1 MRLPVI
7 MMSILFIVNFCADFI
22 IWRDVKRTFKNRWQT
37 KTVIVLL
44 LSMWVLLIIA
54 VLSPRRDAGAD
65 LQPIMWMLYTFL
77 SLFIPKLLYALFS
90 IVSRVSLFWKAKHL
104 SVLKYIGGLLA
115 IVSFVAIWW
124 GALVTR
130 NDIEVT
136 RQTVKFE
143 NLPKSFDDYK
153 IVHISDIHAGT
164 WGTDK
169 AFLSNMVDTV
179 NALNPDLVLF
189 TGDIVNRNTKEIY
202 PFVST
207 LSKLKAKQGVYSV
220 LGNHDYGDYMD
231 WSSAIE
237 RECNNR
243 ELIDVQNKMGW
254 RMLNNEHYWIKEA
267 GDSIAIIGVE
277 NWGEPPFSVY
287 GDLRKAYCNLNDD
300 NFKVLLTH
308 NPEHW
313 KREVSEISNIDL
325 SLSGH
330 THGMQFVLQFCDW
343 KWSPAVWKYKEWG
356 GLYTKENLEGK
367 ELKLYVNI
375 GLGEV
380 ALPFRLGATP
390 EVTLITL
397 KKENAQQGR
406 NLAWK

>member
-22 IWRDVKRTFKNRWQT
+22 IWRDVKRSFKNRWQT
-37 KTVIVLL
+37 KAVIALL
-44 LSMWVLLIIA
+44 LSIWALLIIA

-90 IVSRVSLFWKAKHL
+90 LLSRVSLLWKAEHL
-104 SVLKYIGGLLA
+104 RVLKYIGGLLA
-115 IVSFVAIWW
+115 VVSFVATWW

-130 NDIEVT
+130 NKIEVSC
-136 RQTVKFE
+136 QTIEFE
-143 NLPKSFDDYK
+143 KLPNSFDGYK

-164 WGTDK
+164 WGTDTV
-169 AFLSNMVDTV
+169 FLSNMVDTV

-202 PFVST
+202 PFVNA
-207 LSKLKAKQGVYSV
+207 LSRLKAKQGVYSV

-237 RECNNR
+237 RERNNR

-254 RMLNNEHYWIKEA
+254 RMLNNEHCWVRKDN
-267 GDSIAIIGVE
+267 DSIAIIGVE

-287 GDLRKAYCNLNDD
+287 GDLRKAYFNLNDE

-330 THGMQFVLQFCDW
+330 THGMQFVLQFGDW

-356 GLYTKENLEGK
+356 GLYTKENPEGK

-390 EVTLITL
+390 EVTLITF
-397 KKENAQQGR
+397 KKENAQ
-406 NLAWK
+406 

>member
-22 IWRDVKRTFKNRWQT
+22 IWRDVKRSFKNRWQT
-37 KTVIVLL
+37 KVVIALL
-44 LSMWVLLIIA
+44 LSIWALLIIA

-90 IVSRVSLFWKAKHL
+90 LLSRVSLFWRAKHL
-104 SVLKYIGGLLA
+104 SVLKYIGGVLA
-115 IVSFVAIWW
+115 IVSFVAMWW

-164 WGTDK
+164 WGTDT

-202 PFVST
+202 PFVNA
-207 LSKLKAKQGVYSV
+207 LSRLKAKQGVYSV

-237 RECNNR
+237 RERNNQ

-254 RMLNNEHYWIKEA
+254 RMLNNEHCWVRNDN
-267 GDSIAIIGVE
+267 DSIAIIGVE

-287 GDLRKAYCNLNDD
+287 GDLRKAYSNLNDE

-330 THGMQFVLQFCDW
+330 THGMQFVLQFGDW
-343 KWSPAVWKYKEWG
+343 KWSPAMWKYKEWG
-356 GLYTKENLEGK
+356 GLYTKENPEGK

-397 KKENAQQGR
+397 KKENAQ
-406 NLAWK
+406 

>member
-1 MRLPVI
+1 MRLPVV

-22 IWRDVKRTFKNRWQT
+22 IWRDVKRSFKNRWQT
-37 KTVIVLL
+37 KVVIALL
-44 LSMWVLLIIA
+44 LSIWALLIIA

-90 IVSRVSLFWKAKHL
+90 LLSRVSLFWRAKHL
-104 SVLKYIGGLLA
+104 SVLKYIGGVLS
-115 IVSFVAIWW
+115 IVSFVAMWW

-136 RQTVKFE
+136 RQTIEFE
-143 NLPKSFDDYK
+143 KLPKSFDDYK

-164 WGTDK
+164 WGTDT

-202 PFVST
+202 PFVNA
-207 LSKLKAKQGVYSV
+207 LSRLKAKQGVYSV

-237 RECNNR
+237 KERNNR

-254 RMLNNEHYWIKEA
+254 RMLNNEHCWVRKDN
-267 GDSIAIIGVE
+267 DSIAIIGVE

-287 GDLRKAYCNLNDD
+287 GDLRKAYTNLNDE

-330 THGMQFVLQFCDW
+330 THGMQFVLQFGDW

-356 GLYTKENLEGK
+356 GLYTKENPEGK

-390 EVTLITL
+390 EVTFITL
-397 KKENAQQGR
+397 KKEHAQ
-406 NLAWK
+406 

>member
-22 IWRDVKRTFKNRWQT
+22 IWRDVKRSFKNRWQT
-37 KTVIVLL
+37 KVVIALL
-44 LSMWVLLIIA
+44 LSIWALLIIA

-77 SLFIPKLLYALFS
+77 SLFIPKLIYALFS
-90 IVSRVSLFWKAKHL
+90 LLSRMSLFWRAKHL
-104 SVLKYIGGLLA
+104 SVLKYIGGILA

-164 WGTDK
+164 WGIDT

-179 NALNPDLVLF
+179 NALNPDLILF

-202 PFVST
+202 PFVNA
-207 LSKLKAKQGVYSV
+207 LSRLKAKQGVYSV

-237 RECNNR
+237 KERNNR

-254 RMLNNEHYWIKEA
+254 RMLNNEHCWVRKDN
-267 GDSIAIIGVE
+267 DSIAIIGVE

-287 GDLRKAYCNLNDD
+287 GDLRKAYSNLNDE

-330 THGMQFVLQFCDW
+330 THGMQFVLQFGDW
-343 KWSPAVWKYKEWG
+343 RWSPAVWKYKEWG
-356 GLYTKENLEGK
+356 GLYTKENPEGK

-397 KKENAQQGR
+397 KKENAQ
-406 NLAWK
+406 

>member
-22 IWRDVKRTFKNRWQT
+22 IWRDVKRSFKNRWQT
-37 KTVIVLL
+37 KAVIALL
-44 LSMWVLLIIA
+44 LSIWALLIIA

-90 IVSRVSLFWKAKHL
+90 LLSRVSLFWRAKHL
-104 SVLKYIGGLLA
+104 SVLKYIGSVLS
-115 IVSFVAIWW
+115 IVSFVAMWW

-164 WGTDK
+164 WGTDTV
-169 AFLSNMVDTV
+169 FLSNMVDTV

-202 PFVST
+202 PFVNA
-207 LSKLKAKQGVYSV
+207 LSRLKAKQGVYSV

-237 RECNNR
+237 RERNNR
-243 ELIDVQNKMGW
+243 ELINVQNKMGW
-254 RMLNNEHYWIKEA
+254 RMLNNEHCWVRKDN
-267 GDSIAIIGVE
+267 DSIAIIGVE

-287 GDLRKAYCNLNDD
+287 GNLRKAYSNLNDE

-330 THGMQFVLQFCDW
+330 THGMQFVLQFGDW
-343 KWSPAVWKYKEWG
+343 KWSPAEWKYKEWG
-356 GLYTKENLEGK
+356 GLYTKENPEGK

-397 KKENAQQGR
+397 KKENAQ
-406 NLAWK
+406 

>member
-22 IWRDVKRTFKNRWQT
+22 IWRDVKRSFKNRWQT
-37 KTVIVLL
+37 KAVIALL
-44 LSMWVLLIIA
+44 LSIWALLIIA

-90 IVSRVSLFWKAKHL
+90 LLSRVSLFWRAKHL
-104 SVLKYIGGLLA
+104 SVLKYIGGVLS
-115 IVSFVAIWW
+115 IVSFVAMWW

-130 NDIEVT
+130 NDIEVS

-164 WGTDK
+164 WGTDT

-202 PFVST
+202 PFVNA
-207 LSKLKAKQGVYSV
+207 LSRLKAKQGVYSV

-237 RECNNR
+237 RERNNR

-254 RMLNNEHYWIKEA
+254 RMLNNEHCWVRKDN
-267 GDSIAIIGVE
+267 DSIAIIGVE

-287 GDLRKAYCNLNDD
+287 GDLRKAYSNLNDE

-330 THGMQFVLQFCDW
+330 THGMQFVLQFGDW
-343 KWSPAVWKYKEWG
+343 KWSPAEWKYKEWG
-356 GLYTKENLEGK
+356 GLYTKENPEGK

-397 KKENAQQGR
+397 KKENAQ
-406 NLAWK
+406 